1 MSDLQ
6 DRNFLRMVGRTH
18 SQCDFDNYSNSSL
31 GKSFTTD
38 GMDKERESG
47 RGQACMKLLRLSGPL
62 HGSISFV
69 PRLSQKSYNSGDG
82 GG

>member
-38 GMDKERESG
+38 GMDKERGVREG
-47 RGQACMKLLRLSGPL
+47 AGLHEATQA
-62 HGSISFV
+62 
-69 PRLSQKSYNSGDG
+69 
-82 GG
+82 